1 MTTTVRRP
9 PILSHSPDSHAGVAR
24 ALLVLAIPVL
34 AEHLLHMLV
43 GLNDTYLANHLDAH
57 SADAAAAV
65 GTISSFNWFLGLLV
79 AAVGTGSTAII
90 ARATGAKHRRLANNV
105 TGQSVSASL
114 VIGIALAILLFL
126 FAHPAS
132 IMTGL
137 SPTAAGYAYS
147 YLRLLSPSVPFMM
160 LMLIANACLRGAG
173 DTLTPALV
181 MICVDVVNVIFSW
194 GLTYGYFGLPHMGFN
209 GIAAGTVIA
218 YVVGGLIQLVV
229 LLSGVGRVRL
239 FRHRLAPHWHTLRRL
254 LKIGLPS
261 GLENLLGW
269 GAQFAVLIIINTL
282 DPTSRMPAAH
292 RNAVVI
298 ESASY
303 LVGFAF
309 ATAAATMVGQ
319 SLGAKDPRR
328 ATRSAYAAYAFA
340 GSFMTL
346 MGLVFILLGQYPARW
361 MSPDPVIQDLT
372 ARCLFIT
379 GFCQAGF
386 AASLV
391 FSGSLRGAGDT
402 LAAML
407 LNLSSVIFIRLG
419 GTLVV
424 GYYLH
429 KPLSVIWIILS
440 ADLFTRGALVYGRF
454 LQGKWRHTEV

>member
-1 MTTTVRRP
+1 
-9 PILSHSPDSHAGVAR
+9 
-24 ALLVLAIPVL
+24 VL

-43 GLNDTYLANHLDAH
+43 GLNDTYLANHIPAH
-57 SADAAAAV
+57 EADAAAAV
-65 GTISSFNWFLGLLV
+65 GTISSFIWFLGLLCG
-79 AAVGTGSTAII
+79 AVGTGSTAII

-105 TGQSVSASL
+105 TGQSVSAS
-114 VIGIALAILLFL
+114 VSIGVVLAVLLFL
-126 FAHPAS
+126 FAHPATLL
-132 IMTGL
+132 TGL
-137 SPTAAGYAYS
+137 SPTARDFAYH

-173 DTLTPALV
+173 DTLTPAIV
-181 MICVDVVNVIFSW
+181 MIAVDIVNVVFSW
-194 GLTYGYFGLPHMGFN
+194 GLTYGYFGMPNMGFD

-229 LLSGVGRVRL
+229 LLSGTGRVRL
-239 FRHRLAPHWHTLRRL
+239 YTHRLAPHWHTLKRL
-254 LKIGLPS
+254 LRIGLPS

-269 GAQFAVLIIINTL
+269 GAQFIVLIIINTL

-340 GSFMTL
+340 GSFMTF
-346 MGLVFILLGQYPARW
+346 MGLVFIFLGQYPSRW
-361 MSPDPVIQDLT
+361 MSPDPEIQRLT
-372 ARCLFIT
+372 SQCLFIT

-407 LNLSSVIFIRLG
+407 INLSSILAIRLL
-419 GTLVV
+419 GTVIV

-429 KPLSVIWIILS
+429 LSLAAIWVVLAS
-440 ADLFTRGALVYGRF
+440 ELFVRGLLIYGRF